1 MLRHFIALLCVSV
14 VCTLLFLVSLAFA
27 ALAQKSDDAI
37 LTIKT
42 RFGDVVIER
51 NPTDCCLAWI
61 RFRSSKL
68 KLILPSLYA
77 TKEGIFSMKE
87 GDVVVVSIPNL
98 AKGVPPSYYVFL
110 VQENALTDLTFESGK
125 FNSADWTFKIKRNGN
140 ELLFD
145 LGFDDKKKKTA
156 IYRDGVLYVGVD
168 LTGRIATAPK
178 AQCVGILNDV
188 AECGRRSRELAPDDC
203 LQERI
208 EEHSSAA
215 TSRRLFAES
224 NLPVFTPDKF
234 YRVCASI
241 CKSGT
246 YKAQSA
252 RKILCGY

>member
-1 MLRHFIALLCVSV
+1 MSRHFMALLCVGV
-14 VCTLLFLVSLAFA
+14 VCTLLFLVSLASA
-27 ALAQKSDDAI
+27 VLPQTSEYTI
-37 LTIKT
+37 LTVKT
-42 RFGDVVIER
+42 RYGDVVIER
-51 NPTDCCLAWI
+51 DGWI
-61 RFRSSKL
+61 RFRSNKL
-68 KLILPSLYA
+68 KLILPTLYA

-110 VQENALTDLTFESGK
+110 VQENALTDLTFENEK

-168 LTGRIATAPK
+168 LTGRIATVPK

-246 YKAQSA
+246 YEAQSA